1 MNVVPSRKTGVAAST
16 LNATLLTLAL
26 MSAGCA
32 SAHREQL
39 GTHSAAVSTPHI
51 QISTP
56 AIYRDSTGITVSG
69 FLETRG
75 PGAHSLPPGHL
86 HTELLDVRG
95 NVLAESTTP
104 APAIRHNRFRTR
116 ETTHYTIRF
125 PEYPAAVDSVRV
137 TLHRVQPGDCGPATA
152 PTSARLRSGWLT
164 AKATAPL

>member
-16 LNATLLTLAL
+16 LNATLLTLVL

-51 QISTP
+51 QVSTP

-86 HTELLDVRG
+86 HAELLNTNGEVIT
-95 NVLAESTTP
+95 ETTTA

-116 ETTHYTIRF
+116 ETTHYAIRLAD
-125 PEYPAAVDSVRV
+125 YPAAVDSIRV
-137 TLHRVQPGDCGPATA
+137 TLHRV
-152 PTSARLRSGWLT
+152 RSS
-164 AKATAPL
+164 